1 MVDYSLFNGFVFV
14 IQGNGDKKVEDERDS
29 DTSELNSPASEGN
42 SHHQHS
48 FSEGSGEPERNGQSP
63 DEAVVAENKLEPE
76 EGIGEAGRSE
86 EASQQDV
93 EVNVEEDV
101 NLEVSIER
109 DSSST
114 SSSDDDESSAVDNKS
129 AELQNTAVI
138 TPKNEE
144 VIPIPETN
152 AVIATSEEAVMP
164 NEVSKNDAAPLDS
177 DTPVTPMSQVME
189 HQLEAT
195 QVADSEVI
203 DIVERG
209 LKENE
214 VKSLP
219 KSYPSNEVPVAL
231 DSGKNSEVMSTTSHQ
246 SAEMGV
252 SYVTVKSLTTSGAV
266 ETTVNQNAPGTET
279 SIDANNAK
287 DTKFSDSTEK
297 QPLIASAPR
306 VSQRTSFLNCC
317 GLFDAFTSS
326 DR

>member
-1 MVDYSLFNGFVFV
+1 M
-14 IQGNGDKKVEDERDS
+14 GNGDKKVEDERDS

-231 DSGKNSEVMSTTSHQ
+231 DSG
-246 SAEMGV
+246 
-252 SYVTVKSLTTSGAV
+252 AV